1 MNKLFKTEA
10 MKRLKKS
17 VKSKRGTTL
26 IEMIATVA
34 ILAIIASLSFE
45 AMFMASEEF
54 RRVEAISEAER
65 SISLLQDN
73 LNMYAKNSTGIK
85 FVDNSDDS
93 KYASYTDVD
102 DAIRAYIYNAS
113 LPGNEPMQDAENNP
127 ANEYI
132 DLFLYRSGDFTYT
145 IGKYV
150 RGSDEPKK
158 IVEVSN
164 IKEINLSIKKLN
176 SSFSNGATD
185 ASYLFDY
192 AVVSPTGFE
201 MLYSKKDTVVSGDVI
216 DSSKYSNNDGSY
228 SVMTG
233 TVLNNIESNT
243 KVTTGSLRM
252 SENTDA
258 LGVTGGY
265 KGDLNFVVIRT
276 VPREAK

>member
-17 VKSKRGTTL
+17 IKSKRGTTL
-26 IEMIATVA
+26 VELVATVA
-34 ILAIIASLSFE
+34 ILAIVASLSFE
-45 AMFMASEEF
+45 AMHMAAEEY
-54 RRVEAISEAER
+54 RRAETISEAER

-73 LNMYAKNSTGIK
+73 LNMYAKNATSIE
-85 FVDNSDDS
+85 FVDNSGE
-93 KYASYTDVD
+93 SYLDIEE
-102 DAIRAYIYNAS
+102 AIRTYIYNSS
-113 LPGNEPMQDAENNP
+113 LPGEIPMQDAENN
-127 ANEYI
+127 ASDEYI

-150 RGSDEPKK
+150 QSEYEPDP
-158 IVEVSN
+158 IVEISN
-164 IKEINLSIKKLN
+164 IKEINFSLKQLT

-192 AVVSPTGFE
+192 AIVSPTGFE
-201 MLYSKKDTVVSGDVI
+201 MLYSEKYAVSSGEVL
-216 DSSKYSNNDGSY
+216 DSNYSNEDGSY

-233 TVLNNIESNT
+233 TVLNNIKSNT
-243 KVTTGSLRM
+243 SVSGSGNFKICEDLTGV
-252 SENTDA
+252 A
-258 LGVTGGY
+258 LGGSY

>member
-10 MKRLKKS
+10 MKRLKKN

-34 ILAIIASLSFE
+34 ILAIVASLSFE

-54 RRVEAISEAER
+54 RRVEALSEAER

-73 LNMYAKNSTGIK
+73 LNMYAKNAIGIE
-85 FVDNSDDS
+85 FVDNSAETCTIDEAIQ
-93 KYASYTDVD
+93 KYINKRGT
-102 DAIRAYIYNAS
+102 
-113 LPGNEPMQDAENNP
+113 PGHDPMQDAENNP
-127 ANEYI
+127 SDEYI

-150 RGSDEPKK
+150 RGSSEPKK
-158 IVEVSN
+158 IVEISN
-164 IKEINLSIKKLN
+164 IKEINLSIKELN
-176 SSFSNGATD
+176 SSCND
-185 ASYLFDY
+185 ASGTNYLFDY

-201 MLYSKKDTVVSGDVI
+201 MLYSKKDTVSSGNVI
-216 DSSKYSNNDGSY
+216 DSSNYSSNDGSY

-233 TVLNNIESNT
+233 TVLNNIKSSG
-243 KVTTGSLRM
+243 TGSLRM
-252 SENTDA
+252 SENTST

>member
-34 ILAIIASLSFE
+34 ILAIVASLSFE

-54 RRVEAISEAER
+54 RRVEALSEAER

-73 LNMYAKNSTGIK
+73 LNMYAKNATGIK
-85 FVDNSDDS
+85 FVDNSGGT
-93 KYASYTDVD
+93 YTDID
-102 DAIRAYIYNAS
+102 DAIQDYIYNAS
-113 LPGNEPMQDAENNP
+113 LPGHDPMQDAENNP
-127 ANEYI
+127 ADEYI

-145 IGKYV
+145 LGQYDQTKMTN
-150 RGSDEPKK
+150 PQLKT
-158 IVEVSN
+158 IVEISN
-164 IKEINLSIKKLN
+164 IKEINLLIKEL
-176 SSFSNGATD
+176 SSSCND
-185 ASYLFDY
+185 ASGTNYLFDY

-201 MLYSKKDTVVSGDVI
+201 MLYSKKDTVSSGNVI
-216 DSSKYSNNDGSY
+216 DSSNYSSNDGSY

-233 TVLNNIESNT
+233 TVLNNIKSSSP
-243 KVTTGSLRM
+243 GSLRM
-252 SENTDA
+252 SENTST
-258 LGVTGGY
+258 LGVAGGY